1 MKLSRIEYLAFSG
14 LVAVC
19 LVSGCVSQSTADA
32 RARAAF
38 MEGQRQ
44 ISVSAPAPQI
54 PLVSISGFVKY
65 PSIPWTPD
73 LTLARALATA
83 NYQGAG
89 DPSQIVVWR
98 NGESVV
104 VDASRLLRGE
114 DMPLQPGDRID
125 IRP

>member
-1 MKLSRIEYLAFSG
+1 
-14 LVAVC
+14 
-19 LVSGCVSQSTADA
+19 
-32 RARAAF
+32 